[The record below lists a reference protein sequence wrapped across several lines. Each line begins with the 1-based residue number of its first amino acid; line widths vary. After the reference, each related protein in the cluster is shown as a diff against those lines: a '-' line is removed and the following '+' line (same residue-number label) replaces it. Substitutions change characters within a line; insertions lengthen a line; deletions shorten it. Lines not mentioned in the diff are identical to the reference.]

1 MGLKAFSNANTEI
14 HFFSFKK
21 LLVLLSIT
29 LKSIN
34 FRHVIYVIHSFE
46 TMKKCW

>member
-21 LLVLLSIT
+21 TFSVI
-29 LKSIN
+29 IN
-34 FRHVIYVIHSFE
+34 NV
-46 TMKKCW
+46 KKY